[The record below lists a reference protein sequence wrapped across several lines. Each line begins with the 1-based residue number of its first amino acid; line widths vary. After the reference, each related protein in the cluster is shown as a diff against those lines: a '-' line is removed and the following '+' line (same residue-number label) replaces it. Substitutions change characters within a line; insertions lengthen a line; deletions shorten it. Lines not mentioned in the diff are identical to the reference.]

1 MLKTFCHKIF
11 SSCRISLL
19 VLIHVSDSF
28 YFILLSCCI
37 FHHMS
42 ISKNNDLIDVSFLP
56 FLHDKG
62 FQLELQLRNFWNL
75 QLPWR
80 DILSFCFFFLNL
92 PNSIAFFWEWDLPG
106 AVVRGRKKKTVNGNI
121 SMRVPNAVCWPGC
134 FSSIHFSLLQHPHKI
149 FWQFPLYKWGYQA
162 F

>member
-80 DILSFCFFFLNL
+80 DILSFCYFFLNL

-106 AVVRGRKKKTVNGNI
+106 AVVRGRKKKNCERKYQYESPKCCVLTW
-121 SMRVPNAVCWPGC
+121 ML
-134 FSSIHFSLLQHPHKI
+134 F
-149 FWQFPLYKWGYQA
+149 LYSFFIIA
-162 F
+162 TSP